1 MDVSTRA
8 ALVQRISPYLSDGA
22 VVPQTWEELP
32 LTTRLVIETNDAEAA
47 AVFRGSMGAELE
59 AQVLAGKWSADVPTP
74 RDLRAEKEAEIQS
87 ILGALPVKGQEQLEA
102 EHQARLARIEEARL
116 NSARMAGIG

>member
-22 VVPQTWEELP
+22 VVPQSWEELP

-47 AVFRGSMGAELE
+47 AVFRGSMGADLE
-59 AQVLAGKWSADVPTP
+59 AQVLAGIRENPALHHLRSHQPIPAMRALLRRASSIRARRAWCSA
-74 RDLRAEKEAEIQS
+74 S
-87 ILGALPVKGQEQLEA
+87 
-102 EHQARLARIEEARL
+102 
-116 NSARMAGIG
+116 SCS